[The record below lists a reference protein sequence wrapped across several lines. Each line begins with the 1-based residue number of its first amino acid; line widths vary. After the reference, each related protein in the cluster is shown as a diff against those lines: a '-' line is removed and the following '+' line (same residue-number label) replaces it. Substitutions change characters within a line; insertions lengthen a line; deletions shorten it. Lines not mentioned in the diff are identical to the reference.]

1 MGSINNA
8 AKKTV
13 GHSKL
18 KLLLIWIFFEVMMS
32 KIYLFNN
39 RVEMVQ
45 QVPWGEKVT
54 QENQDLMVE
63 LENP

>member
-1 MGSINNA
+1 
-8 AKKTV
+8 
-13 GHSKL
+13 
-18 KLLLIWIFFEVMMS
+18 MS